1 MGKWKSIKKILLLA
15 AKIAVGS
22 SMAIYIAQ
30 KLQLNYAVSAGTIT
44 LLTLMTTK
52 LETVKLSAAR
62 LVMFVMTVLIA
73 WMIFLYV
80 NIAWCAYGIFIFI
93 IVFLCE
99 IMGWRATLSVSSVT
113 GAHLLTSQDFSDA
126 SIQNEFLL
134 VLIGITIALILNLF
148 HDNHSREKDMIAH
161 MRHVES
167 KLQLIIG
174 GLAAYLLNKKE
185 PANVWDE
192 ICNLEKEMHEFLKDS
207 YEFQDNTFLSHPAYY
222 IDYFEMRQGQCQL
235 LHNLHYEMRK
245 IRQIPRQAEIIAEYM
260 LYLKD
265 YVVERNEPT
274 EQMDR
279 LNGLLKRMKEEEMPK
294 TRMEFE
300 NRALLYHILMDL
312 EDFLIY
318 KARFVEGLDSEQ
330 LKKYWN

>member
-1 MGKWKSIKKILLLA
+1 MEKWKSMKKILLLA

-22 SMAIYIAQ
+22 SLAIYIAQ
-30 KLQLNYAVSAGTIT
+30 KLQLDYAVSAGTIT
-44 LLTLMTTK
+44 LLTLMATK
-52 LETVKLSAAR
+52 WETVKLSAAR

-73 WMIFLYV
+73 WMVFLYV
-80 NIAWCAYGIFIFI
+80 DIVWCAYGVFIFV

-99 IMGWRATLSVSSVT
+99 TMGWRATLSVNSVT
-113 GAHLLTSQDFSDA
+113 GAHLLTSQDFTDA

-134 VLIGITIALILNLF
+134 VIIGITIALILNLF

-161 MRHVES
+161 MRYVENR
-167 KLQLIIG
+167 LQFIIS
-174 GLAAYLLNKKE
+174 GLAAYLLEQKE
-185 PANVWDE
+185 PVNVWNE
-192 ICNLEKEMHEFLKDS
+192 ICGLETELHEFLKDS
-207 YEFQDNTFLSHPAYY
+207 YEFQENTFMSHPAYY
-222 IDYFEMRQGQCQL
+222 IEYFEMRQGQCRL

-245 IRQIPRQAEIIAEYM
+245 IRQIPKQAEIIAEYM

-274 EQMDR
+274 KQMDR
-279 LNGLLKRMKEEEMPK
+279 LNGLLEKMKEEELPK

-312 EDFLIY
+312 EDFLKY
-318 KARFVEGLDSEQ
+318 KSRFVEGLDSEQ
-330 LKKYWN
+330 LKKYWK